1 MDDKFGWEWEWRV
14 GQQKK
19 DQTGIFWDR
28 GGAWKKQ
35 TLAKEEGLNYGSN
48 SSETG
53 R

>member
-1 MDDKFGWEWEWRV
+1 MDDEFGWKWEWRV
-14 GQQKK
+14 GQQKN
-19 DQTGIFWDR
+19 DQTGIFWDG